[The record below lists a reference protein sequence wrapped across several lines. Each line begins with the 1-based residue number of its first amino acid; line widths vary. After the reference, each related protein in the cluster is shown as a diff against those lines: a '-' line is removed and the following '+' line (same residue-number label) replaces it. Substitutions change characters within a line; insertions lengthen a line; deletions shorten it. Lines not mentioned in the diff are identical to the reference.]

1 MPPRAIEAITL
12 ARVQGSFH
20 IENVALQHPDMLVI
34 VAEHIGQVLALL
46 AVGQNVVGLQE
57 GRYLAQRQGW
67 YGISLVFIA
76 VLGRETDD
84 LFAP

>member
-1 MPPRAIEAITL
+1 
-12 ARVQGSFH
+12 
-20 IENVALQHPDMLVI
+20 MLVI

-57 GRYLAQRQGW
+57 GRYLAQRQGR
-67 YGISLVFIA
+67 YGIGLVFIA

-84 LFAP
+84 LLAP